1 MIFILYSNDRG
12 RSPSPLED
20 QQAAES
26 GEEGPSKDELSSDDQ
41 PENLS
46 NMSSHMRLH
55 DQLLRAQQANS
66 EQQQSQSESRE
77 RSSVL
82 SMMERLVAP
91 PHTNSFQ
98 SFQDFLPDYRC

>member
-55 DQLLRAQQANS
+55 DQLLRRLIDKKIQGHICLCLHNHNLFIRS
-66 EQQQSQSESRE
+66 NNQS
-77 RSSVL
+77 
-82 SMMERLVAP
+82 
-91 PHTNSFQ
+91 
-98 SFQDFLPDYRC
+98 